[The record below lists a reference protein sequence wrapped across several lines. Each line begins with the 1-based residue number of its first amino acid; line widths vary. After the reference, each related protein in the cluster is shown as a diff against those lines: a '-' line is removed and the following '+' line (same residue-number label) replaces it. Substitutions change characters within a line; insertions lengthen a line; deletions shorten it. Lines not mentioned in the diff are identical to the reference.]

1 MKYKKLGDTDLKVSL
16 ICLGTMTWG
25 EQNTQE
31 EGFEQMD
38 FALEKGVNFFDT
50 AELYAIPPK
59 AKTYGKTEEII
70 GNWFKI
76 KKNRKKIILASKIAG
91 PGLKWIRGGGSQYS
105 PKSIEEAL
113 HNSLKRL
120 QTDYIDLYQLHWPE
134 RNTNYFGDLDYEHDV
149 KEKSWNSFESILNTL
164 KKFIDQGKIRYI
176 GLSNETPWGF
186 SKYLEIAK
194 EKNLPKVVSVQNP
207 YSLVNRTY
215 EVGMSEISMREKA
228 GLLAYSPLAVG
239 YLTGKYRNKNIPKNS
254 RLDLFYE
261 NYPRYHNQ
269 RTFDAVDEYYK
280 VAEKY
285 KISLSQL
292 SLAFVNSRDFVTSN
306 IIGATTMEQLKENI
320 DSVDITLEESILNE
334 INLIHEKI
342 PNPAP

>member
-1 MKYKKLGDTDLKVSL
+1 MKFKKLGSTDLKVSL

-31 EGFEQMD
+31 EGFDQMD
-38 FALEKGVNFFDT
+38 YALERGVNFFDT

-70 GNWFKI
+70 GNWFKLR
-76 KKNRKKIILASKIAG
+76 KNRKKIILASKIAG

-105 PKSIEEAL
+105 PESIEDAL

-134 RNTNYFGDLDYEHDV
+134 RNTNYFGDLDYEHNIN
-149 KEKSWNSFESILNTL
+149 EKSWNSFESILKTL
-164 KKFIDQGKIRYI
+164 KKFIDQGKIKYI

-186 SKYLEIAK
+186 SKFLEIAK
-194 EKNLPKVVSVQNP
+194 EQKLPRVVSVQNP
-207 YSLVNRTY
+207 YSLINRSY
-215 EVGMSEISMREKA
+215 EIGMSEISMREKA

-239 YLTGKYRNKNIPKNS
+239 YLTGKYRNKEIPKNS

-261 NYPRYHNQ
+261 NYPRYHNE
-269 RTFDAVDEYYK
+269 RTYEAVDEYFK
-280 VAEKY
+280 IAQKY

-306 IIGATTMEQLKENI
+306 IIGATTMKQLKENI
-320 DSVDITLEESILNE
+320 DSIDISLEENIMHE

>member
-25 EQNTQE
+25 EQNTQK

-76 KKNRKKIILASKIAG
+76 NKNRKKIILASKIAG

-134 RNTNYFGDLDYEHDV
+134 RNTNYFGDLDYEHDE